1 MLQGRFY
8 SSRHAEADYRQAIEF
23 FTQATQLDPRY
34 ALAWSNL
41 SRTWTDLSADFLGDA
56 PAQEAYAKARA
67 AADRALALSPDL
79 TTAHL
84 ARGDLLLNA
93 DFDWRGAEAEFRR
106 ALGLAP
112 NDGEAKYFLG
122 VVLASLGELE
132 SAIELTR
139 QALTTDP
146 LQVNWYRH
154 LAIYLSGFNRL
165 DDAERA
171 VRRAIEMQPGAAG
184 SHAALVIIEIHRGDV
199 RAALAAAQQEPPGA
213 WQDVALAFARQ
224 IGSDRSAADAA
235 LRTLIE
241 KDATLDTYQIAQV
254 YALRNDAKATF
265 EWLDRAFS
273 NRDTGIGYL
282 LYDPFI
288 LRYKDDP
295 RFATFCRK
303 VGLPV
308 PGETSSRKST

>member
-1 MLQGRFY
+1 M
-8 SSRHAEADYRQAIEF
+8 
-23 FTQATQLDPRY
+23 
-34 ALAWSNL
+34 
-41 SRTWTDLSADFLGDA
+41 
-56 PAQEAYAKARA
+56 
-67 AADRALALSPDL
+67 
-79 TTAHL
+79 
-84 ARGDLLLNA
+84 
-93 DFDWRGAEAEFRR
+93 
-106 ALGLAP
+106 
-112 NDGEAKYFLG
+112 
-122 VVLASLGELE
+122 VLASLGELE